1 MATPGSASGSAMR
14 RNDVQRDAP
23 STIAASSRD
32 FGSSAKNAFMI
43 QIANGRLNV
52 RYATISPQVEPSRP
66 VKRKITNSGRMTAAI
81 GAIRWE
87 MIQNATWSLPRNDE
101 RASP

>member
-1 MATPGSASGSAMR
+1 MSLNA
-14 RNDVQRDAP
+14 DQRVAP
-23 STIAASSRD
+23 SMSAASSSE
-32 FGSSAKNAFMI
+32 GLSSAKNAFMI

-52 RYATISPQVEPSRP
+52 RYATISPAVDPSSP

-87 MIQNATWSLPRNDE
+87 MIQNATWSLPRKRL
-101 RASP
+101 RARP